1 MTRLYR
7 RTCGYLP
14 LAAIAGVAYLIAVYQ
29 P

>member
-14 LAAIAGVAYLIAVYQ
+14 LAAIAGVAYLIAGYL